1 MIPQPPQIPDDWKPG
16 RDWTS
21 EIKEAGRSMAAS
33 RKSIAKKY
41 QEKNLE
47 AEEDARD
54 Y

>member
-1 MIPQPPQIPDDWKPG
+1 
-16 RDWTS
+16 
-21 EIKEAGRSMAAS
+21 MAAS